1 MKELY
6 MDIPWWGLLP
16 FVVMLGTI
24 AVAPLIPATH
34 HAWERNS
41 VKLAVALLLGV
52 PVAIWIWF
60 GVDHHLVLHSLEEYA
75 QFIALLFSLYVVSGG
90 LFVAGDIQAT
100 PRNNTIILAI
110 GGALASFIGTT
121 GAAMLLIRPL
131 LNINREREYKVH
143 TVVFAILLVA
153 NCGGLLTPLGD
164 PPLYIGLMRGVPF
177 AWTFSMWAEWLFIGT
192 LLLLTYYGQE
202 RLYYSKES
210 EFAIAWEEA
219 SSPPLSLHGKLNI
232 VWFAVI
238 IGSVALLGDYTW
250 LKIGVQLGAAA
261 ASYFIGDRA
270 IRVQDN
276 EFTWHPIAEVAVLF
290 VGIFLTMIPA
300 LEFLRAHAG
309 QLPLNEYTLFG
320 FTGALSSMLD
330 NAPTYLTFFEMSTQL
345 TLPGE
350 PLVAGVPQLY
360 LTAVSLG
367 AVTCG
372 ALTYIG
378 NGPNFMVKSVAEER
392 GVKMP
397 SFGGYIGWALRYLA
411 PILVAMVLIFLSAN
425 PLLLI
430 LGIGLAALI
439 AGDAIRLAVAH
450 PLPQLAKDEPDPLT
464 VV

>member
-1 MKELY
+1 

-24 AVAPLIPATH
+24 ALAPLVPATAH
-34 HAWERNS
+34 VWERNS
-41 VKLAVALLLGV
+41 VKLGVALVLGV
-52 PVAIWIWF
+52 PVAVWMWF
-60 GVDHHLVLHSLEEYA
+60 GFDHHLVLHSLQEYA

-90 LFVAGDIQAT
+90 LFLAGDIRAT
-100 PRNNTIILAI
+100 PRNNTIMLAI
-110 GGALASFIGTT
+110 GGVLASFIGTT

-131 LNINREREYKVH
+131 LNINREREHKVH
-143 TVVFAILLVA
+143 TVVFTILLVA

-177 AWTFSMWAEWLFIGT
+177 TWTLGLWPQWLFISA

-202 RLYYSKES
+202 RFYYSKES
-210 EFAIAWEEA
+210 EFATSWDEA
-219 SSPPLSLHGKLNI
+219 SLTPLALRGSLNI

-238 IGSVALLGDYTW
+238 IGSVALLGEHTW
-250 LKIGVQLGAAA
+250 LKIALQLGAAA

-276 EFTWHPIAEVAVLF
+276 EFTWHPIIEVAVLF
-290 VGIFLTMIPA
+290 IGIFLAMIPA

-320 FTGALSSMLD
+320 FTGALSGLLD

-345 TLPGE
+345 SLPDM
-350 PLVAGVPQLY
+350 PTVAGVPSLY
-360 LTAVSLG
+360 LSAVSLG

-392 GVKMP
+392 GIDMP
-397 SFGGYIGWALRYLA
+397 SFGGYVGWTLRYLI
-411 PILVAMVLIFLSAN
+411 PILAAMVLIFLSSGAPI
-425 PLLLI
+425 PLLL
-430 LGIGLAALI
+430 GIILAALVV
-439 AGDAIRLAVAH
+439 GDALRLTLTH
-450 PLPQLAKDEPDPLT
+450 PLPQLT
-464 VV
+464 